1 MVLSLGRTTDIGLE
15 GANTPL
21 TRPSEY
27 ERIGGMHIA
36 PEEPPTILIFATGG
50 TIGMRETSSGLAPDP
65 EFPEILEELARDI
78 ATPLGIQIRINHL
91 QPAIDSANADAETAP
106 KIARAVR
113 ARVGAMKPRG
123 VVVTHGTDT
132 LAYTASR
139 LAFELADLGTPVVLT
154 GSQLPH
160 AADDT
165 DAADNLR
172 LAIRVAAKAG
182 RHAPVT
188 IAFGGEILPAVRAT
202 KADAD
207 AFKAF
212 RAERA
217 LDPNT
222 AGVPP
227 LRPEADGREAARVLT
242 YRFTPAVTP
251 ADLTAAVGADPAAL
265 VLECYGAG
273 NAPTSRHGMRDAIR
287 AIADL
292 MPVVA
297 ITQCA
302 QGSAQLGR
310 YAVGSELANA
320 GVIDGGDLTVEAAV
334 AKLGY
339 LIDAGYA
346 AAEVKTLMPVN
357 LAGEMSASA

>member
-1 MVLSLGRTTDIGLE
+1 
-15 GANTPL
+15 
-21 TRPSEY
+21 
-27 ERIGGMHIA
+27 MHTA
-36 PEEPPTILIFATGG
+36 PEELPTILIFATGG

-65 EFPEILEELARDI
+65 DFPEVLEELAGAI
-78 ATPLGIQIRINHL
+78 AAPLGIQVRINHL

-106 KIARAVR
+106 KIARAIR
-113 ARVGAMKPRG
+113 ARVGAMRPRG

-139 LAFELADLGTPVVLT
+139 LAFELSDLGTPVVLT
-154 GSQLPH
+154 GSQLAH
-160 AADDT
+160 GAANT

-182 RHAPVT
+182 RQAPVT
-188 IAFGGEILPAVRAT
+188 VAFGGAILPAVRAT
-202 KADAD
+202 KSDAE
-207 AFKAF
+207 AFEAF
-212 RAERA
+212 RAERT

-227 LRPEADGREAARVLT
+227 IRPEADGREPARVLS
-242 YRFTPAVTP
+242 YRFTPGVTP
-251 ADLTAAVGADPAAL
+251 ADLTAAVGADPDAL

-287 AIADL
+287 AIADR

-302 QGSAQLGR
+302 QGTAQLGR
-310 YAVGSELANA
+310 YAVGSELATA
-320 GVIDGGDLTVEAAV
+320 GVIDGGDLTIEAAI

-339 LIDAGYA
+339 LLDAGYA
-346 AAEVKTLMPVN
+346 ADEVKTLMPVN